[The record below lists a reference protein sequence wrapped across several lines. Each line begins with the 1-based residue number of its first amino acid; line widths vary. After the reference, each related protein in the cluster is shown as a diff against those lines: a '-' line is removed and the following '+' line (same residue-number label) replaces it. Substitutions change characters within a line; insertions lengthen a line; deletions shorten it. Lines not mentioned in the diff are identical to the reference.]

1 MHRAFVAQ
9 DDNSREISPCDT
21 LPSITPTRCHPEEV
35 QPSQMRRPANEGSV
49 YCGTFN
55 GKGLIAYIAAR
66 EGTRFFRVLCERVG
80 GKMSH
85 TTRRSFIRT
94 YKTSIENGEAHE
106 FPLRIAVLLRR
117 ASCFVDTLC
126 GPIRAC
132 TSYPPVRCGGVG
144 LYIFQN
150 SSAGSPPSSR
160 TTTRI

>member
-1 MHRAFVAQ
+1 MTIRER
-9 DDNSREISPCDT
+9 SRPATPCH
-21 LPSITPTRCHPEEV
+21 PSHPTRCHPEEV

-66 EGTRFFRVLCERVG
+66 EGARFFRVLCERWE
-80 GKMSH
+80 GKCAYNS
-85 TTRRSFIRT
+85 TIVYPYLQDVYRERGS
-94 YKTSIENGEAHE
+94 A
-106 FPLRIAVLLRR
+106 RIPVADCR

-132 TSYPPVRCGGVG
+132 TSYPLVRCGGVG